1 MRQPR
6 REILDRPLREDGE
19 RGGSANGVARISAKK
34 DGGEEGWARTS
45 ERSGVGRCA
54 ARTSVSCCA
63 PEF

>member
-1 MRQPR
+1 MRQPL

-19 RGGSANGVARISAKK
+19 RGDSANGVARISEKK
-34 DGGEEGWARTS
+34 DGGEGWARTS
-45 ERSGVGRCA
+45 EGSGVGRCA